1 MNESAGAPRRT
12 AIWVVLPIAVAM
24 VLLIVLLAAGD
35 PASERAQNSTAI
47 GQVTPLIEGEDL
59 DGQWFSIDDHVGKW
73 VVVNFFS
80 TTCVPCIVEHP
91 ELVAFAQRRAV
102 TGDAIVVSVAFDDSA
117 ANVREFFLENGGNW
131 PVITGDTG
139 SVAVDFGVTAVPES
153 YLVAPTGIVVDKL
166 IGGVTADQI
175 DARIER
181 LLAAAD
187 EANGEGS
194 GA

>member
-12 AIWVVLPIAVAM
+12 AVWVVLPIAVAM
-24 VLLIVLLAAGD
+24 VLLIVLLASGD

-59 DGQWFSIDDHVGKW
+59 DGQWFSIDDHLGKW